1 MSNVFSSN
9 PIKVDTAFSTSYK
22 AVTGALRTDSRRHI
36 EDRKPRSVGHTPPPP
51 QLAWVF
57 EGSESSKH
65 PEASRTFVTVKTALW
80 QVRKMNTEEVNASSG
95 E

>member
-22 AVTGALRTDSRRHI
+22 AVAGALRTDSRRHI
-36 EDRKPRSVGHTPPPP
+36 EDRKPRTVGHTP

-65 PEASRTFVTVKTALW
+65 PRGIP
-80 QVRKMNTEEVNASSG
+80 NICDG
-95 E
+95 